1 MEKPMTQGKFDSSDP
16 RMSRRSFVESAL
28 SLTALTTAAAAMP
41 AALPGMSQ
49 QAWAAGTP
57 VKGYGTTTAQLKDW
71 SIMTKSIGVTI
82 DFTPTNTDI
91 GVFMRDVISNDLG
104 ATHDIFIFDGG
115 TEDLLGPEGYYA
127 EIIEDQPELTLW
139 ERTPDTWKRSD
150 LVRFEDK
157 QYGVPVIG
165 NGDAFGY
172 FAAAIG
178 ANPNGMDEIPWTT
191 FFESDQIKGR
201 VAIDRSWLQSMSETA
216 NFLKHHERVA
226 IEDPADLTQEEAR
239 QVADYLVERKQA
251 GQFRTIFTAFEEQV
265 QLLSNKEIDMINCWE
280 PAVKDAN
287 NTLGPN
293 TVVYAF
299 TVEGYYKW
307 GHGAYVHSK
316 AMDRGNVDN
325 IYKVL
330 NYFLGGEYRAYQ
342 AKQRGYAGPNM
353 DLGVEYA
360 TEHGWP
366 QEDID
371 LLKYTAEK
379 VEKKFEKPFWC
390 KTTPANADVMEEEW
404 QRFLNA

>member
-1 MEKPMTQGKFDSSDP
+1 MEKPMTQGKFDP
-16 RMSRRSFVESAL
+16 RLSRRNFVESAL
-28 SLTALTTAAAAMP
+28 SLSALTAAAATLP

-49 QAWAAGTP
+49 QAWAAGAP
-57 VKGYGTTTAQLKDW
+57 VKGYGVTTAQLKDW
-71 SIMTKSIGVTI
+71 SIMTKSNGVSI
-82 DFTPTNTDI
+82 EYTPTNADI
-91 GVFMRDVISNDLG
+91 GVFMRDVMSNDLG
-104 ATHDIFIFDGG
+104 DTHDFFIFDGG
-115 TEDLLGPEGYYA
+115 TEDVLGPEGFYA
-127 EIIEDQPELTLW
+127 PIVEDHPELTLW
-139 ERTPDTWKRSD
+139 ARTPDTWKRSD
-150 LVRFEDK
+150 LIRADDT
-157 QYGVPVIG
+157 QWGVPVIG

-172 FAAAIG
+172 FPAVIG
-178 ANPNGMDEIPWTT
+178 ANPNGQDEIPWTT
-191 FFESDQIKGR
+191 FFEGEQVKGR

-216 NFLKHHERVA
+216 NFLKHHGRA
-226 IEDPADLTQEEAR
+226 TIEDPADLAQEEAR
-239 QVADYLVERKQA
+239 AVADYLVERKRA
-251 GQFRTIFTAFEEQV
+251 GHFRTIFSAFEEQV

-280 PAVKDAN
+280 PATRDAN
-287 NTLGPN
+287 LALGPG
-293 TVVYAF
+293 TVIYAY

-307 GHGAYVHSK
+307 GHGAYVATA
-316 AMDRGNVDN
+316 AMERDNVDN

-342 AKQRGYAGPNM
+342 AKERGYAGPNM

-390 KTTPANADVMEEEW
+390 KTTPSNADVMEEEW